1 MLYYI
6 LISVP
11 VIMTIINALVQPY
24 PGVVSPEYM
33 SLVYSGLFFI
43 VIKPLYL
50 LFVTWLYTYF
60 KKVTYERN
68 LACML
73 SAIMADLLVV
83 LVCTKLKTGSYS
95 GYDTPQQLYF
105 AYWGLPCIIVTVG
118 TFIAYHC
125 RELRRNLV
133 IYCMLLFI
141 PIALDLYSMNWP
153 HNWILYY
160 GGLEPNA
167 VYFFVVKPAY
177 IIILSAI
184 YIFTC
189 QLRYSEIQL
198 CTLITILIDFF
209 LIMLYN
215 VAEYSGQTECYN
227 LSTIMRIISFYV
239 FQWIIITAF
248 VTILSRIN
256 KFHRK
261 CVHK

>member
-1 MLYYI
+1 MVYYF
-6 LISVP
+6 LIAVP
-11 VIMTIINALVQPY
+11 VISTIINALLQPY
-24 PGVVSPEYM
+24 PGVVSPTYM

-95 GYDTPQQLYF
+95 GYDTPMQFYF

-125 RELRRNLV
+125 RGIRRNAV
-133 IYCMLLFI
+133 MYCMLLFI
-141 PIALDLYSMNWP
+141 PITLDLYSMNWS

-167 VYFFVVKPAY
+167 VYFFVVKPVY